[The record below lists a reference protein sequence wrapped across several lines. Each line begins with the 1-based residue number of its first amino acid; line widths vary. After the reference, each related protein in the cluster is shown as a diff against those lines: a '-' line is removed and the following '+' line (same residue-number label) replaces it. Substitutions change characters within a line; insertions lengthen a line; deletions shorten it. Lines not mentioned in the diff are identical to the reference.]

1 MKKIWL
7 AFLYIPLTLFAQ
19 PKQKFQP
26 AQKWVDSVY
35 NQMSFNEKV
44 GQLFMVA
51 AYSNRDEKHVNE
63 LMDLVKSKN
72 IGGVIFFQGGPGRQA
87 KITNKLQAA
96 SKVPLFVGIDAEW
109 GLGMRLDSTYVYP
122 WNMTLGS
129 IQNNDLIEQMGSQMA
144 EQAKRMGIQFMF
156 APVVDVN
163 INPLNPIIGNRSFG
177 ESKENVTDKAGALM
191 KGLQEN
197 QVFATAKHFPGH
209 GDTAT
214 DSHHSLPVIDF
225 DRKRLDNIEL
235 YPYKKLIKEG
245 LASVM
250 VAHLSVP
257 ALEPDKKIP
266 TSLSYNTITN
276 ILKKEL
282 NFKGLIF
289 TDALNMK

>member
-1 MKKIWL
+1 KNYFNGKFRIKIIVFNFKSLFLELFYLNLFMKKIWVAL
-7 AFLYIPLTLFAQ
+7 LLTPSILFVQ
-19 PKQKFQP
+19 PKKKFQTP
-26 AQKWVDSVY
+26 DKWVDSIY

-63 LMDLVKSKN
+63 LMDLVQSKN
-72 IGGVIFFQGGPGRQA
+72 IGGVIFFQGGPERQA

-177 ESKENVTDKAGALM
+177 ESKENVTDKAVALM

-225 DRKRLDNIEL
+225 DKKRLDNIE
-235 YPYKKLIKEG
+235 
-245 LASVM
+245 
-250 VAHLSVP
+250 
-257 ALEPDKKIP
+257 
-266 TSLSYNTITN
+266 
-276 ILKKEL
+276 
-282 NFKGLIF
+282 
-289 TDALNMK
+289 